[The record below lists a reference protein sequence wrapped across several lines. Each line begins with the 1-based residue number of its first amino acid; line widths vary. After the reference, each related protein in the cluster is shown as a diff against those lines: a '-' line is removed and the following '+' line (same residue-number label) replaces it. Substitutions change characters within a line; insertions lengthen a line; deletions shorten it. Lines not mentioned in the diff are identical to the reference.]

1 MKEEA
6 RRWQRYG
13 GRPLPGG
20 ERRLMASKGPC
31 ARERRRAKWASV
43 DRGGVNQYPSHLTSF
58 LGEKYRSSSL
68 TPAVEGGARSWGV
81 RQWTSSVLGTEK
93 DNRLGAAMRQRER

>member
-1 MKEEA
+1 MREEA

-20 ERRLMASKGPC
+20 ERRFTASRAPW
-31 ARERRRAKWASV
+31 ARANLRAKWALV
-43 DRGGVNQYPSHLTSF
+43 DRDGVNQYPSHLTSF

-68 TPAVEGGARSWGV
+68 TPAVAGGALSWGV
-81 RQWTSSVLGTEK
+81 RQWTSSVFGTEK
-93 DNRLGAAMRQRER
+93 DRRLGAAMRHRVR